1 MNSIIL
7 AVIFVLAFVCVILA
21 IIPFLRKQLKEEIQA
36 SQEQF
41 LQLAR
46 QQFELEQT
54 RAAAEMEKRKQAI
67 EGNVQGLKE
76 QLDQYQR
83 LLLEFERD
91 RTQKYGNLES
101 ELKNTSQATVRL
113 QEATTRLNNI
123 LGNVKLRGQWG
134 ERVVEDIV
142 EKCGLLEN
150 VNYFK
155 QKKME
160 GSANRP
166 DYTFILPNQHKVNMD
181 VKFALDN
188 YINMVNAQTPP
199 EREQYKKEFL
209 KNVEERIREI
219 KDRGYINPQ
228 ENTLDFVL
236 LFIPNEQVFGF
247 IQESVPG
254 LMDRA
259 LSEKVVLCS
268 PFTLYA
274 MLSVIRQAYENFRYE
289 KDMKKIID
297 LIEQFA
303 KTYTLFKDRFEN
315 IGSSIEKLQTQYQDV
330 KDKSFK
336 NLDSKINKI
345 EDYKKGNKVSFDT
358 VSSHVIEIPQDVLDG
373 NPVVQ

>member
-336 NLDSKINKI
+336 KLDSKINKI

>member
-1 MNSIIL
+1 MNIIVL

-21 IIPFLRKQLKEEIQA
+21 LIPFLKKQLKEEIQS

-46 QQFELEQT
+46 QQFELDQA
-54 RAAAEMEKRKQAI
+54 RATSELEKRKQAI

-83 LLLEFERD
+83 LLREFERD
-91 RTQKYGNLES
+91 RTQKYGNLEN
-101 ELKNTSQATVRL
+101 ELKNASLATGKL

-134 ERVVEDIV
+134 ERVVEDII
-142 EKCGLLEN
+142 EKCGLIEN
-150 VNYFK
+150 VNYLK

-160 GSANRP
+160 NSPNRP
-166 DYTFILPNQHKVNMD
+166 DYTFILPNQHRVNMD

-209 KNVEERIREI
+209 KNVDDRIKEI

-247 IQESVPG
+247 IQENVPG

-259 LSEKVVLCS
+259 LAEKVVICS

-297 LIEQFA
+297 LIEQFT
-303 KTYTLFKDRFEN
+303 KTYVLFKDRFES
-315 IGSSIEKLQTQYQDV
+315 IGSSLEKLQVQYQDV

-336 NLDSKINKI
+336 NLDTKINKI
-345 EDYKKGNKVSFDT
+345 EDYKKGTKVSFDAA
-358 VSSHVIEIPQDVLDG
+358 SPNIIEIAQDVLDD
-373 NPVVQ
+373 NPVAQ